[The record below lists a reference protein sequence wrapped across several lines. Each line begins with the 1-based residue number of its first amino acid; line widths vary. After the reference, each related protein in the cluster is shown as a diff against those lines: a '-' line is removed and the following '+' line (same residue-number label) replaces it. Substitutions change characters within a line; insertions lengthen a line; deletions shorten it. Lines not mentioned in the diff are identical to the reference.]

1 MFESFIGINFWTAF
15 FVLMNTLAIF
25 FVAKK
30 FLFVPVKNMIDSRQ
44 KEIDAMYDAAGAA
57 KESAQALEN
66 EYKEKLAQA
75 QQTSDRMVKEAVAR
89 GQNRQDEIISQANAG
104 EKNPALVFVQGSGW
118 QPQKIKLYM
127 PKRELSLIRQ
137 QLISL
142 RKRKKHSTMPRTRFL
157 KWLWRLQRRLL
168 AVS

>member
-1 MFESFIGINFWTAF
+1 MFESFIGVNFWTAF

-89 GQNRQDEIISQANAG
+89 GQNRQDEIISQANAEARAILDKAAADIAQ
-104 EKNPALVFVQGSGW
+104 EKKKALNDAKNEISEMAMAIAEKVVG
-118 QPQKIKLYM
+118 
-127 PKRELSLIRQ
+127 RELNDVDQAKLVDEFIKE
-137 QLISL
+137 LGD
-142 RKRKKHSTMPRTRFL
+142 
-157 KWLWRLQRRLL
+157 
-168 AVS
+168 

>member
-44 KEIDAMYDAAGAA
+44 KEIDAMYDQAGAA
-57 KESAQALEN
+57 KAEAEALQN
-66 EYKEKLAQA
+66 EYKEKLAVA

-89 GQNRQDEIISQANAG
+89 GQNRQDEIISQANAEARAILDKAAADIAQ
-104 EKNPALVFVQGSGW
+104 EKKKAINDAKNEISAMAMAIAEKVVG
-118 QPQKIKLYM
+118 
-127 PKRELSLIRQ
+127 RELNDVDQSKLVDEFIEE
-137 QLISL
+137 LGD
-142 RKRKKHSTMPRTRFL
+142 
-157 KWLWRLQRRLL
+157 
-168 AVS
+168 

>member
-89 GQNRQDEIISQANAG
+89 GQNRQEEIISQANAEARAILDKAAADIAQ
-104 EKNPALVFVQGSGW
+104 EKKKALNDAKNEISEMAMAIAEKVVG
-118 QPQKIKLYM
+118 
-127 PKRELSLIRQ
+127 RELNDVDQAKLVDEFIRA
-137 QLISL
+137 L
-142 RKRKKHSTMPRTRFL
+142 
-157 KWLWRLQRRLL
+157 
-168 AVS
+168 

>member
-1 MFESFIGINFWTAF
+1 VFESFIGINFWTAF

-89 GQNRQDEIISQANAG
+89 GQNRQDEIISQANAEARAILDKAAADIAQ
-104 EKNPALVFVQGSGW
+104 EKKKALNDAKNEISELAMAIAEKVVG
-118 QPQKIKLYM
+118 
-127 PKRELSLIRQ
+127 RELNDVDQAKLVDEFINE
-137 QLISL
+137 LGD
-142 RKRKKHSTMPRTRFL
+142 
-157 KWLWRLQRRLL
+157 
-168 AVS
+168 

>member
-66 EYKEKLAQA
+66 EYKEKLAAA

-89 GQNRQDEIISQANAG
+89 GQNRQEEIISQANAEARAILDKAAADIAQ
-104 EKNPALVFVQGSGW
+104 EKKKVLNDAKNEISEIAMAIAEKVVG
-118 QPQKIKLYM
+118 
-127 PKRELSLIRQ
+127 RELNAADQAKLVDEFIEE
-137 QLISL
+137 LGD
-142 RKRKKHSTMPRTRFL
+142 
-157 KWLWRLQRRLL
+157 
-168 AVS
+168 

>member
-57 KESAQALEN
+57 QESAQALEN

-75 QQTSDRMVKEAVAR
+75 QQTSDRMVKDAVAR
-89 GQNRQDEIISQANAG
+89 GQNRQDEIISQANAEARAILDKAAADIAQ
-104 EKNPALVFVQGSGW
+104 EKKKALNDAKNEISELAMAIAEKVVG
-118 QPQKIKLYM
+118 
-127 PKRELSLIRQ
+127 RELNDVDQAKLVDEFINE
-137 QLISL
+137 LGD
-142 RKRKKHSTMPRTRFL
+142 
-157 KWLWRLQRRLL
+157 
-168 AVS
+168 

>member
-75 QQTSDRMVKEAVAR
+75 QQTSDRMVKDAVAR
-89 GQNRQDEIISQANAG
+89 GQNRQDEIISQANAEARAILDKAAADIAQ
-104 EKNPALVFVQGSGW
+104 EKKKALNDAKNEISELAMAIAEKVVGCELNDVDQA
-118 QPQKIKLYM
+118 KLVDEFIN
-127 PKRELSLIRQ
+127 ELGD
-137 QLISL
+137 
-142 RKRKKHSTMPRTRFL
+142 
-157 KWLWRLQRRLL
+157 
-168 AVS
+168 

>member
-75 QQTSDRMVKEAVAR
+75 QQTSDRMVKDAVAR
-89 GQNRQDEIISQANAG
+89 GQNRQDEIISQANAEARAILDKAAADIAQ
-104 EKNPALVFVQGSGW
+104 EKKKALNDAKNEIS
-118 QPQKIKLYM
+118 
-127 PKRELSLIRQ
+127 EL
-137 QLISL
+137 
-142 RKRKKHSTMPRTRFL
+142 
-157 KWLWRLQRRLL
+157 
-168 AVS
+168 A

>member
-89 GQNRQDEIISQANAG
+89 GQNRQDEIISQANAEARAILDKAAADIAQ
-104 EKNPALVFVQGSGW
+104 EKKKALNDAKNEISEMAMAIAEKVVG
-118 QPQKIKLYM
+118 
-127 PKRELSLIRQ
+127 RELNNVDQAKLVDEFIEE
-137 QLISL
+137 LGD
-142 RKRKKHSTMPRTRFL
+142 
-157 KWLWRLQRRLL
+157 
-168 AVS
+168 

>member
-1 MFESFIGINFWTAF
+1 MFESFIGVNFWTAF

-75 QQTSDRMVKEAVAR
+75 QQTSDRMVKEAVTR
-89 GQNRQDEIISQANAG
+89 VQNRQEEIISQANAEARAILDKAAADIAQ
-104 EKNPALVFVQGSGW
+104 EKKKALNDAKNEISEMAMAIAEKVVG
-118 QPQKIKLYM
+118 
-127 PKRELSLIRQ
+127 RELNDVDQAKLVDEFINE
-137 QLISL
+137 LGD
-142 RKRKKHSTMPRTRFL
+142 
-157 KWLWRLQRRLL
+157 
-168 AVS
+168 

>member
-15 FVLMNTLAIF
+15 FVLMNTLAIY
-25 FVAKK
+25 FVAKT

-89 GQNRQDEIISQANAG
+89 GQNRQEEIISQANAEARAILDKAAADIAQ
-104 EKNPALVFVQGSGW
+104 EKKKALNDAKNEISEMAMAIAEKVVG
-118 QPQKIKLYM
+118 
-127 PKRELSLIRQ
+127 RELNAADQSKLVDEFINE
-137 QLISL
+137 L
-142 RKRKKHSTMPRTRFL
+142 
-157 KWLWRLQRRLL
+157 
-168 AVS
+168 

>member
-44 KEIDAMYDAAGAA
+44 KEIDTMYDQAGAA
-57 KESAQALEN
+57 KAEAEALQN
-66 EYKEKLAQA
+66 EYKEKLAVA

-89 GQNRQDEIISQANAG
+89 GQNRQDEIISQANAEARAILDKAAADIAQ
-104 EKNPALVFVQGSGW
+104 EKKKAINDAKNEISALAMAIAEKVVG
-118 QPQKIKLYM
+118 
-127 PKRELSLIRQ
+127 RELNDVDQSKLVDEFIEE
-137 QLISL
+137 LGD
-142 RKRKKHSTMPRTRFL
+142 
-157 KWLWRLQRRLL
+157 
-168 AVS
+168 